1 MEFVQQLREHRQRAS
16 EAWARDQFFT
26 ATSDKRTSPVSLPQ
40 RIALLARRLLT
51 ARILV
56 VLIIIELLSRLLTV
70 PLWLELP
77 LLVWIGCIVLRLLC
91 TGKRSAPAQIELV
104 DHRRILGRPV
114 FLSPE
119 KEV

>member
-1 MEFVQQLREHRQRAS
+1 MQFVQQLREHRQRAS

-114 FLSPE
+114 FSSPE